1 METNLLYDQDLLCI
15 EDNFILFLP
24 AMYIYDVYHATSKS
38 PKDSQILL

>member
-1 METNLLYDQDLLCI
+1 METILLYEHGLLCI

-24 AMYIYDVYHATSKS
+24 AMYIYYVYHATSKS